1 MRRIWFTIMTVLCA
15 LPLAPGAE
23 PSNRAEQV
31 VADVKQSPSISLS
44 YHQNLGSVRLELPRE
59 TQVRIAEL
67 LTHLQYVPDYAK
79 GARISYHFTKPPAT
93 IIYTSRE
100 GKERELV
107 TWGIGIVGQEH
118 PLHALALPRE
128 VARELHK
135 LVSYET
141 NKEAI
146 HRAVVEKGREF
157 MAAKA
162 AELELIK
169 SATDV
174 RAELRCNIPGME
186 RTDRIPLTPAA
197 KKEIL
202 SILAGLQLVPAEKVV
217 VQGIPGQNEYRY
229 LILTCGDKT
238 YELKM
243 DDICTPTYLDKQTW
257 QDRPYL
263 LGDAARA
270 RLVALTPIPKKKKAR

>member
-1 MRRIWFTIMTVLCA
+1 MKKLYTILLLIGVLMVA
-15 LPLAPGAE
+15 RAAE
-23 PSNRAEQV
+23 ESPNYAERM
-31 VADVKQSPSISLS
+31 VADMKQSPSISLS
-44 YHQNLGSVRLELPRE
+44 YHQNLGSVDLELPRE

-67 LTHLQYVPDYAK
+67 LLHLQYVPEAK
-79 GARISYHFTKPPAT
+79 GARVTYRFIKPRAT

-100 GKERELV
+100 GKERGLSA
-107 TWGIGIVGQEH
+107 WGIGIVGQKS
-118 PLHALALPRE
+118 PLHVLALPQEQRS
-128 VARELHK
+128 ELQK

-146 HRAVVEKGREF
+146 LRAVVEQGREF

-169 SATDV
+169 TATDV

-186 RTDRIPLTPAA
+186 RTDPIPLTPAA

-217 VQGIPGQNEYRY
+217 VQRIPGQNEYRY

-257 QDRPYL
+257 QKCPYL
-263 LGDAARA
+263 LGDAVRA
-270 RLVALTPIPKKKKAR
+270 RLVALTPIPKKKNTR

>member
-1 MRRIWFTIMTVLCA
+1 MRKIWFTIMTVLCA
-15 LPLAPGAE
+15 LPLAPGVE

-31 VADVKQSPSISLS
+31 VADIKQSPSISLS

-59 TQVRIAEL
+59 TQTRIAEL

-79 GARISYHFTKPPAT
+79 GARITYKFIKPPAT

-100 GKERELV
+100 GKERELL
-107 TWGIGIVGQEH
+107 TWCIGIVGQEH
-118 PLHALALPRE
+118 PLYELALPRE

-174 RAELRCNIPGME
+174 RAELRCNITGME

-217 VQGIPGQNEYRY
+217 QTAPGQNEYRY

-243 DDICTPTYLDKQTW
+243 DDICTSTYLDKQAW
-257 QDRPYL
+257 QECPYL

>member
-1 MRRIWFTIMTVLCA
+1 MKKLYTILLLIGVLMVA
-15 LPLAPGAE
+15 RAAE
-23 PSNRAEQV
+23 ESLNYAERV
-31 VADVKQSPSISLS
+31 VADMKQSPSISLS
-44 YHQNLGSVRLELPRE
+44 YHQNLGSVHLELPRE

-67 LTHLQYVPDYAK
+67 LLHLQYVPEAK
-79 GARISYHFTKPPAT
+79 GARVSYRFIKPQAT

-100 GKERELV
+100 GKERGLSA
-107 TWGIGIVGQEH
+107 WGIGIVGQKS
-118 PLHALALPRE
+118 PLHVLALPQEQRS
-128 VARELHK
+128 ELHK

-146 HRAVVEKGREF
+146 LRAVVEQGREF

-169 SATDV
+169 TATDV

-186 RTDRIPLTPAA
+186 RTDPIPLTPAA

-217 VQGIPGQNEYRY
+217 QTDPGQNEYRY

-257 QDRPYL
+257 QECPYL

-270 RLVALTPIPKKKKAR
+270 RLVALTPIPKKKNAR